1 MPVHS
6 ADSSR
11 SGSVGRVACP
21 STAMRVD
28 RGLIV
33 VVVAAITATQREVAL
48 ATPPCGIVLLNNTD
62 DFLVSAY
69 SYLNIST
76 MEKVLQAADWN
87 ASVSSVIA
95 GCGGSLVN
103 GTFVPVSGDK
113 LGDCRA
119 AISALGA
126 RGVCW
131 ESRIYVEAPRE
142 MHAAAG
148 RAGAVAAAVANH
160 AQRLGLSGVSFDWE
174 KKGEKVQS
182 HRYYLQVTR
191 ALQAALHPIGVR
203 VSSFSDNFYHDIRSF
218 KDLGWNNDKVM
229 CGETYIGNPG
239 RWREQYHRILA
250 VPDRAKMS
258 PTLQCDTKHGNEN
271 CSPGQ
276 IRSRTELI
284 AKNFTELSVFSLNG
298 FGGGHLKVRG
308 IHRGPLPPAV
318 QHAVYVLPAG

>member
-1 MPVHS
+1 
-6 ADSSR
+6 
-11 SGSVGRVACP
+11 
-21 STAMRVD
+21 MRVD
-28 RGLIV
+28 RGLSVFIT
-33 VVVAAITATQREVAL
+33 AIAATQREVAPL
-48 ATPPCGIVLLNNTD
+48 AMPPPCGIVLLNNTD
-62 DFLVSAY
+62 NFLVSAY

-76 MEKVLQAADWN
+76 MQKVLQAADWN

-103 GTFVPVSGDK
+103 GTFVPVSGDR

-119 AISALGA
+119 AISAFGA
-126 RGVCW
+126 KGVCW
-131 ESRIYVEAPRE
+131 ESRIYVETPME
-142 MHAAAG
+142 MHAAAD
-148 RAGAVAAAVANH
+148 RADAVAAAVANH
-160 AQRLGLSGVSFDWE
+160 VQRLGLSGVSFDWE

-182 HRYYLQVTR
+182 HRHYLQVTR
-191 ALQAALHPIGVR
+191 ALQAALHPIGAR
-203 VSSFSDNFYHDIRSF
+203 VSSFSNNFYHDIRSF

-239 RWREQYHRILA
+239 RWREQYHRILE

-298 FGGGHLKVRG
+298 FGGGHLKVRVM
-308 IHRGPLPPAV
+308 HRGALPPAAL
-318 QHAVYVLPAG
+318 QHALSVIPART